1 MTSQHLLA
9 PLIGVVVVG
18 VGAQW
23 LAWRLKWPAIVLLA
37 LIGLAVGPLAQVLA
51 STELLSGWFATQG
64 FLPFRP
70 QETLGPLFGPVVSLS
85 VAIIL
90 FEGGLTLSLSEFRL
104 AAVGVRRLV
113 WLGAPLTWLFCSA
126 AGHLIGGMSWQV
138 SLVFGAILV

>member
-64 FLPFRP
+64 FLP
-70 QETLGPLFGPVVSLS
+70 LVCVVRMP
-85 VAIIL
+85 
-90 FEGGLTLSLSEFRL
+90 F
-104 AAVGVRRLV
+104 RRLQV
-113 WLGAPLTWLFCSA
+113 GYSPLLGRVSMGRWRGCQNGCNGA
-126 AGHLIGGMSWQV
+126 AIRRR
-138 SLVFGAILV
+138 FGRRRDR